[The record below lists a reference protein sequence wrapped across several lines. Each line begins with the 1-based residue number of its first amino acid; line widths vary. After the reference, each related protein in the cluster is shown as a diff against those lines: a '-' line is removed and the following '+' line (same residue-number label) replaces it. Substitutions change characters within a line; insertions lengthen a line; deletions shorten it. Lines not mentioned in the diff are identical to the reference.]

1 MGGQAGTSAV
11 PRVESFEMDLAVA
24 MRKRRMHRA
33 FEPRP
38 VAEGDL
44 RKLVWAASRA
54 PTARAGV
61 RQLLVTSRP
70 DSIRLAREACPG
82 FINNAETIILVFS
95 DLDLAEELLGIRGRE
110 LVSRIDSG
118 AAAAYLSLAAPAL
131 GLGLCITTSWS
142 ESAVREIFGLP
153 PHCRPEVLI
162 GLGYPAPTPSP
173 AVKAFPPVIHDSVY
187 GQEWDGG

>member
-1 MGGQAGTSAV
+1 
-11 PRVESFEMDLAVA
+11 
-24 MRKRRMHRA
+24 MHRA

-38 VAEGDL
+38 VAEGEL
-44 RKLVWAASRA
+44 TKLLWAASRA

-70 DSIRLAREACPG
+70 DSIRLVREACPG
-82 FINNAETIILVFS
+82 FINNAETIVLVFS

-153 PHCRPEVLI
+153 LALPPGGADRRRLSRADAVACRQ
-162 GLGYPAPTPSP
+162 GLPAGHPRLRVR
-173 AVKAFPPVIHDSVY
+173 AALAR
-187 GQEWDGG
+187 